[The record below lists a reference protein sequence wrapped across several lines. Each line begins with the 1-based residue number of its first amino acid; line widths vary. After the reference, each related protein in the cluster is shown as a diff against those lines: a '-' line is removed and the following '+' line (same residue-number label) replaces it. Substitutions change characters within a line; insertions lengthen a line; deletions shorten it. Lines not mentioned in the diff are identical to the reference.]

1 MVNKQKL
8 NNRKTEAVISEE
20 GSIKW
25 FVVSIQV
32 DRLLIWPKKNLLKGL
47 NGGVWKTNEF
57 LIMYEK
63 AKMVR
68 EIRSWC
74 GHFSGEK
81 LWVQWKYMIIT
92 SKCICLKVIKN
103 FFSLLLNKKL
113 LSYQLFYH
121 KLFWG
126 SRLSCGWLLT
136 TRLTPLT
143 KDHIGGMYIYK
154 YLKKKQD
161 FG

>member
-103 FFSLLLNKKL
+103 CFLYYWIKNCC
-113 LSYQLFYH
+113 H
-121 KLFWG
+121 I
-126 SRLSCGWLLT
+126 SCFIT
-136 TRLTPLT
+136 NCS
-143 KDHIGGMYIYK
+143 GG
-154 YLKKKQD
+154 LGCRVVDLWQ
-161 FG
+161 G